1 MAPTPAAPPPPLDPV
16 PTRERVVA
24 RLQRALDG
32 DEALARQLDTCLW
45 NWAIRTATQRDIP
58 CYWSCRAFRYRYT
71 TRALGLAFNL
81 KHPTNAELGDRVRSR
96 DLHVKAFANMTP
108 YEMFPALWAPV
119 FDRIAQKQLRRMA
132 KTSST
137 PGYEGAHTCGKCK
150 SKNVVYTQLQTRSAD
165 EPMTSF
171 FFCQNCGKNWKQ

>member
-1 MAPTPAAPPPPLDPV
+1 MAPAAAAPPPPLDPV

-24 RLQRALDG
+24 RLRKALDG

-45 NWAIRTATQRDIP
+45 NWAIRTAAQRDIP

-81 KHPTNAELGDRVRSR
+81 KHPSNAELGNRVRSK
-96 DLHVKAFANMTP
+96 DLHIKAFANMTP

-119 FDRIAQKQLRRMA
+119 FERIAQRQLRRMA
-132 KTSST
+132 KTLSS
-137 PGYEGAHTCGKCK
+137 YEGAHECGKCK
-150 SKNVVYTQLQTRSAD
+150 SKNVVYIQLQTRSAD
-165 EPMTSF
+165 EPMTCF
-171 FFCQNCGKNWKQ
+171 FFCQGCGKNWKR